1 MGSASETT
9 KDYCSWGNSDWALGS
24 LYLEDKMEK
33 KMDMEDVRSAE
44 FKEAFDEFDKDHS
57 GTISP
62 EELLGV
68 LRAMGQNPTEDEL
81 LNLVLEVDIDGNG
94 TIEFEE
100 FLTMMK
106 KKASE
111 ADEEADLREAFKI
124 FDRDK
129 DGFISMKEL
138 KKVCSMLGTMLT
150 KEELDEFMAE
160 ADKDGNGKLDYDEF
174 VKMLLQY

>member
-1 MGSASETT
+1 M
-9 KDYCSWGNSDWALGS
+9 KVRI
-24 LYLEDKMEK
+24 YLQDK
-33 KMDMEDVRSAE
+33 
-44 FKEAFDEFDKDHS
+44 S

-111 ADEEADLREAFKI
+111 ADEESDLRFVSSE
-124 FDRDK
+124 DC
-129 DGFISMKEL
+129 DGAIRVMQ
-138 KKVCSMLGTMLT
+138 G
-150 KEELDEFMAE
+150 
-160 ADKDGNGKLDYDEF
+160 G
-174 VKMLLQY
+174 LQNIRP

>member
-1 MGSASETT
+1 MGEQKQNIREGLEMSGG
-9 KDYCSWGNSDWALGS
+9 KNVSD
-24 LYLEDKMEK
+24 
-33 KMDMEDVRSAE
+33 MDAVRTAE
-44 FKEAFDEFDKDHS
+44 FKEAFDEFDKDGS
-57 GTISP
+57 GAISAD
-62 EELLGV
+62 ELLHV

-81 LNLVLEVDIDGNG
+81 LNLVLEVDVDGNG
-94 TIEFEE
+94 TIEFDE
-100 FLTMMK
+100 FISMMK

-111 ADEEADLREAFKI
+111 IDEEADLKETFRI

-150 KEELDEFMAE
+150 KEELDQFMAE

-174 VKMLLQY
+174 CKMLLST